1 MPRAA
6 RRPRRGLLTS
16 QERDPAPHPVSGRTG
31 IAAAADPGPVALL
44 LTSEARDG
52 DPRRTRAAAIGP
64 VMPRGSRRP
73 RGYQSILIDYQSSRG
88 SLLHPIDELEDAA
101 SSSRLFSEYLFPSR
115 HNMDTNPQGTREATG
130 RNRVS
135 DRRMKT
141 TWKNTAIKEKIISS
155 FQDASGNVRSS
166 TETT

>member
-1 MPRAA
+1 
-6 RRPRRGLLTS
+6 
-16 QERDPAPHPVSGRTG
+16 
-31 IAAAADPGPVALL
+31 
-44 LTSEARDG
+44 
-52 DPRRTRAAAIGP
+52 
-64 VMPRGSRRP
+64 MPRGSRRP

-88 SLLHPIDELEDAA
+88 SLLHPIDELEDAASSSRLFSDYLFPSRHNADTNPQGTRLLHPIDELEDAA

>member
-115 HNMDTNPQGTREATG
+115 HNMDTNPQGTRG
-130 RNRVS
+130 RGDVVR
-135 DRRMKT
+135 DRSPAPST
-141 TWKNTAIKEKIISS
+141 LTAPRCVTAAEL
-155 FQDASGNVRSS
+155 SGTRAG
-166 TETT
+166 T